1 LIGSAV
7 AIYLIVLG
15 AAGLRHQDLD
25 AYLAAARDIWHG
37 APLYAAFLHHPFP
50 DPTLRPAF
58 IYPPA
63 FALLIAP
70 LGLLPDALA
79 GVIWLLICQTSLIA
93 ALALVLRWRKPTS
106 WAMTALVVA
115 TFTFY
120 PLWIDVAQGQ
130 ANLPIVLLVT
140 IGVVGIVQGR
150 PRFGA
155 ALGVAAALKLT
166 PIILLVWLLLD
177 RRFRAVGWMV
187 GAFAAVGGVGA
198 LFRFHDTI
206 AFIGQVLPALAPGT
220 AFYANQSLSSILTR
234 VSVENPYTQP
244 WIDIPWAFVLPAAAG
259 ILLIGLWFWRTH
271 RQPALTRC
279 AAFIPLIPLLS
290 SVTWPHHLVVLLP
303 VIWLSA
309 IALAQREWPV
319 IPTVTLASLLFAF
332 SVLSRYPAG
341 PAYGQAG
348 YRDAQTQ
355 DPIVFVASNA
365 LFFGTLMLFLFAPWL
380 LRSR

>member
-1 LIGSAV
+1 MIGSAV

-206 AFIGQVLPALAPGT
+206 AFIGQVLPALAPGVLVHLHDVFLPGSP
-220 AFYANQSLSSILTR
+220 AFDLGEHHLDLGVVSGEKFDGVLGGGVAHAHGSLTFGWR
-234 VSVENPYTQP
+234 WP
-244 WIDIPWAFVLPAAAG
+244 LPARPPTPRNVAG
-259 ILLIGLWFWRTH
+259 QGSKR
-271 RQPALTRC
+271 
-279 AAFIPLIPLLS
+279 
-290 SVTWPHHLVVLLP
+290 
-303 VIWLSA
+303 
-309 IALAQREWPV
+309 
-319 IPTVTLASLLFAF
+319 
-332 SVLSRYPAG
+332 
-341 PAYGQAG
+341 
-348 YRDAQTQ
+348 
-355 DPIVFVASNA
+355 
-365 LFFGTLMLFLFAPWL
+365 
-380 LRSR
+380 